1 MKKTTDIEFND
12 IGKLKKIGF
21 LGFKSV
27 TELIADPNILPNQMG
42 IYLVLNP
49 TNKKPEFLTK
59 GVGGFFKGKDPNIS
73 ISDLNKNWV
82 ENSKVVYIGKAGGIN
97 GNATLRS
104 RLKQYLRFGQGFNV
118 GHYGGRLIWQL
129 KNHSDLIFC
138 WMTLTDIE
146 PRELEKKLIAD
157 FIKNL
162 EKTVCKLNWIKNGK
176 NIRIRHW
183 QKFNWLGIIGKQ

>member
-1 MKKTTDIEFND
+1 MIDIEFND
-12 IGKLKKIGF
+12 IEKLKKSGF

-42 IYLVLNP
+42 IYLVLNLS
-49 TNKKPEFLTK
+49 NKKPEFLTK

-73 ISDLNKNWV
+73 ITDLNKNWV
-82 ENSKVVYIGKAGGIN
+82 EKSKVVYIGKAGGIN

-104 RLKQYLRFGQGFNV
+104 RLKQYLKFGQGFNV

-138 WMTLTDIE
+138 WLTLTDTE

-157 FIKNL
+157 FIKEFGKRPFANL
-162 EKTVCKLNWIKNGK
+162 TG
-176 NIRIRHW
+176 
-183 QKFNWLGIIGKQ
+183 